1 MKNKQAFFVN
11 QMWNPFM
18 LVELNIINGEL
29 PKYPINDP
37 PPKKNKR
44 EWYWNRCGTGE
55 SYFDIGQTKE
65 RKHKSPTQHVNP
77 PTDDRTMTWFNHY
90 RVFKGEGEEWVKMMT
105 EPQDGEG
112 EE

>member
-1 MKNKQAFFVN
+1 MNKQRKPASKIGKVLFY
-11 QMWNPFM
+11 
-18 LVELNIINGEL
+18 NGRHFE
-29 PKYPINDP
+29 
-37 PPKKNKR
+37 
-44 EWYWNRCGTGE
+44 E
-55 SYFDIGQTKE
+55 
-65 RKHKSPTQHVNP
+65 PTQHVNP